1 MVPQSGVTGLACL
14 QLAIEIEWTD
24 LLCAGEPALKEAVA
38 TQMDL
43 LETREVPLIE
53 MDVTKE
59 KIAMMAR
66 KAIEVATTS
75 TPVVVR
81 CEETLGTVIEL
92 ALCRETMESALQ

>member
-1 MVPQSGVTGLACL
+1 MTGLACL
-14 QLAIEIEWTD
+14 QLAIEIEWID
-24 LLCAGEPALKEAVA
+24 LLCAGEPVVKEAVA

-43 LETREVPLIE
+43 LETRETREVPLIE

-75 TPVVVR
+75 THVVVR
-81 CEETLGTVIEL
+81 CEETLGTVSE
-92 ALCRETMESALQ
+92 AVLCRETMESALP